1 MLALSLYVGADCICM
16 QALTVYTG
24 ADWQLS
30 CQSEGVGRVTTKQQ
44 CMYITLVDISEGAV
58 YITLVDI
65 SKGAVYI
72 TLVDISKGAVYIT
85 LDILK
90 GVKLQALIQ
99 SGI

>member
-1 MLALSLYVGADCICM
+1 MNAGADCVWMLALSLYVGADCICM

-72 TLVDISKGAVYIT
+72 TL
-85 LDILK
+85 DILK